1 LLVRAGASTVA
12 EITVAGRPAIYVPYP
27 HAADDHQRYNAEAVA
42 AAGAGWAI
50 AQPQLTADALAA
62 RLVELAHRPQELA
75 HAAAAA
81 RAFGRPDAARALADL
96 VEKHWRPRTA

>member
-1 LLVRAGASTVA
+1 VA

-50 AQPQLTADALAA
+50 AQPEFTADALAA
-62 RLVELAHRPQELA
+62 RLVELAHRPQELVQ
-75 HAAAAA
+75 AAAAA
-81 RAFGRPDAARALADL
+81 RAFAKPDAAKALADL